1 MVRVPSASM
10 KQTICFA
17 LAACVVSGCPE
28 GADLANPDSFFAG
41 ASCDAL
47 PIFETSCDSS
57 LCHETEDGLPPFG
70 SIDLLAPGVANRL
83 VGQPA
88 SYENVHDLAA
98 CPTGE
103 PELLIN
109 SENPEQSLLLTKLT
123 GQHACGDAMPI
134 PNPPNALSD
143 EDIDCVR
150 RWIAS
155 AIENAPAE
163 GPTTSGGAPGT
174 GGAGGSRGTGG
185 LTATGGT
192 ATGGAGSGGFS
203 GETGGSNS
211 GGSGPGVAGSSGA
224 GSLR

>member
-1 MVRVPSASM
+1 MTRVPSVSM
-10 KQTICFA
+10 KQTIYLA
-17 LAACVVSGCPE
+17 LGACVVSGCPE

-41 ASCDAL
+41 KSCDAR
-47 PIFETSCDSS
+47 PIFETSCNTN

-70 SIDLLAPGVANRL
+70 GIDLLAPGIAGRL
-83 VGQPA
+83 LDQPA

-98 CPTGE
+98 CPTSAS
-103 PELLIN
+103 ELLID

-155 AIENAPAE
+155 VIEGAPPG
-163 GPTTSGGAPGT
+163 GPLTSGGAPGS
-174 GGAGGSRGTGG
+174 GGTGG
-185 LTATGGT
+185 SAGTGGT
-192 ATGGAGSGGFS
+192 ATGGEDSGGSS
-203 GETGGSNS
+203 GGTGGSS
-211 GGSGPGVAGSSGA
+211 AGGSGQGVAGNAGA
-224 GSLR
+224 GGGG